1 MPGVLDLTDGLAHA
15 GLDLAATF
23 VVQRYNDQVATRHR
37 LPEFGHARTQGLV
50 VGNSRELW
58 APFLHSLAH
67 DSRGLRSLHPLDR
80 YVEVT
85 IREALAGLGVRHQ
98 VRWAHARLS
107 RPVAIQRAAY
117 VAGLALPAPCRLAIH
132 PRFGLWIGL
141 RAAIAFD
148 CPWDDGLPTS
158 PPTRA
163 HPCDGCDRPCVA
175 AFEHAVLATEGQSG
189 CDASGWLAVREAC
202 PLASDQRYDEG
213 QIRYH
218 YTKDRAV
225 LREAVASLRPST
237 FVR

>member
-1 MPGVLDLTDGLAHA
+1 MPSVLDLTDRLASA

-23 VVQRYNDQVATRHR
+23 AVQRYNEQVASRHQ
-37 LPEFGHARTQGLV
+37 LPEFGHSRTLGLV
-50 VGNSRELW
+50 VGNSRALW
-58 APFLHSLAH
+58 APFLRSLVH

-85 IREALAGLGVRHQ
+85 IRGALAALGVRHQ
-98 VRWAHARLS
+98 VRWAHARLA

-148 CPWDDGLPTS
+148 RPWDAGLPAS
-158 PPTRA
+158 PPTSL

-175 AFEHAVLATEGQSG
+175 AFERAVLATEGQSG
-189 CDASGWLAVREAC
+189 CDVSGWRAVRDAC
-202 PLASDQRYDEG
+202 PLVPDQRYDEG

-225 LREAVASLRPST
+225 LRQAVASHRPST
-237 FVR
+237 FAR